1 MWNPGAS
8 GANSSSSAQSQRQH
22 VVPGDGDHHIL
33 QRGKT
38 NGGAGHGASAI
49 APIPLV
55 ASPELHWTNEISHTS
70 KRPCTS
76 ELKFYIT
83 VLNET
88 QNLAFV
94 CIICYWILFGE
105 TQAFS
110 PD

>member
-38 NGGAGHGASAI
+38 NGGAGDGASAV

-55 ASPELHWTNEISHTS
+55 GSPELHGTNEISHTS

-76 ELKFYIT
+76 GLYIS

-88 QNLAFV
+88 QNLGF
-94 CIICYWILFGE
+94 IFICYWILFGV
-105 TQAFS
+105 TLAFN

>member
-8 GANSSSSAQSQRQH
+8 GANSSSSAKSQRQH

-38 NGGAGHGASAI
+38 NGGASDGASAI

-55 ASPELHWTNEISHTS
+55 GSPELHGTNEISQMS

-76 ELKFYIT
+76 GLTFYIS

-88 QNLAFV
+88 QNLGFV
-94 CIICYWILFGE
+94 CIICYWILFWCNPGI
-105 TQAFS
+105 
-110 PD
+110 